1 MPVMIQALVF
11 LQKINSF
18 LYLYMMQASSYAV
31 EEHHNLPDLPGVYK
45 YYNLE
50 NELIY
55 VGKAKSLKKR
65 VSSYFLK
72 NTGVNYKTKRMVR
85 EIRKIEITIVDN
97 EFDALLLENNLI
109 KKTQPRY
116 NILLKDDKTYP
127 YLLLTNEPFPRI
139 YPTRKMIPGR
149 GSFYGP
155 FASVKAMNN
164 VLELIRSIFTI
175 RTCRLDLSPTKIR
188 DQKYKVCLEYHLGNC
203 LGPCEGLQSEPDYLN
218 EIEQAKN
225 ILKGNMGVAKTYFK
239 KNMQDA
245 AENLAFERAQ
255 YFKNKLELLEKYH
268 AKSLITNPSI
278 SNLDVFG
285 IETDDKTA
293 YVNYLKIIN
302 GAVIIT
308 KTVELRKKL
317 DETEAKLLLT
327 AIVRLRDQFN
337 SDAQEIIANIPL
349 DEEFEGFN
357 FSVPKIGDKKKL
369 LELSL
374 KNAKYYKK
382 EKLLASGDVSDKKFR
397 VLKQLQSDLSL
408 KEMPDHIECF
418 DNSNIQGTNSVAS
431 MVCFLNG
438 KPAVKEYRH
447 YHIKTVIGANDF
459 ASMTEVVGR
468 RYQRLI
474 EEEKPLPKLIVID
487 GGKGQL
493 SSSVEALKELNIYG
507 KIPII
512 GIAKR
517 LEEIYF
523 PEDQFPIH
531 IDKKSESL
539 RLIQRIRD
547 EAHRFAIT
555 FHRQVR
561 SKNAIG
567 SKLTDIEGIGENTAG
582 KLLSKFKSLK
592 KIRESTLEE
601 ISSIVGKDKAEK
613 VYDALKEKKSG

>member
-1 MPVMIQALVF
+1 
-11 LQKINSF
+11 
-18 LYLYMMQASSYAV
+18 MQASSYSA
-31 EEHHNLPDLPGVYK
+31 EEYHSLPDLPGVYK
-45 YYNLE
+45 YFNSE

-65 VSSYFLK
+65 VSSYFVKSQGL
-72 NTGVNYKTKRMVR
+72 NYKTKRMVK

-109 KKTQPRY
+109 KKTQPKY

-139 YPTRKMIPGR
+139 YQTRKLIPGK
-149 GSFYGP
+149 GNFFGP

-164 VLELIRSIFTI
+164 VLDLIRNIFTV
-175 RTCRLDLSPTKIR
+175 RTCRLDLSPPKIKE
-188 DQKYKVCLEYHLGNC
+188 QKYKVCLEYHLGNC
-203 LGPCEGLQSEPDYLN
+203 LGPCEGLQSEADYLV

-225 ILKGNMGVAKTYFK
+225 ILKGNMTIAKAYFK
-239 KNMQDA
+239 KQMQEA
-245 AENLAFERAQ
+245 AENLAFEKAH

-268 AKSLITNPSI
+268 AKSLITTPTI
-278 SNLDVFG
+278 TNLDVFG
-285 IETDDKTA
+285 IETDEKTA
-293 YVNYLKIIN
+293 YVNYLKIKN
-302 GAVIIT
+302 GSVIIT

-317 DETEAKLLLT
+317 DESEAELLLT
-327 AIVRLRDQFN
+327 AIIRLRDQFN

-349 DEEFEGFN
+349 EEEFEGLN
-357 FSVPKIGDKKKL
+357 FAVPKIGDKKKL
-369 LELSL
+369 IDLSL
-374 KNAKYYKK
+374 KNARYYKK

-408 KEMPDHIECF
+408 KDMPDHIECF
-418 DNSNIQGTNSVAS
+418 DNSNIQGTNPVAS

-447 YHIKTVIGANDF
+447 YHIKTVEGPNDF

-468 RYQRLI
+468 RYRRII

-493 SSSVEALKELNIYG
+493 SSAVEALKELDIYG
-507 KIPII
+507 KVPII

-561 SKNAIG
+561 SKNAFG
-567 SKLTDIEGIGENTAG
+567 SILTDIDGIGDNTAE

-592 KIRESTLEE
+592 KIREATLEE
-601 ISSIVGKDKAEK
+601 ISSIVGNDKAEK
-613 VYDALKEKKSG
+613 VYNALKEKKSG